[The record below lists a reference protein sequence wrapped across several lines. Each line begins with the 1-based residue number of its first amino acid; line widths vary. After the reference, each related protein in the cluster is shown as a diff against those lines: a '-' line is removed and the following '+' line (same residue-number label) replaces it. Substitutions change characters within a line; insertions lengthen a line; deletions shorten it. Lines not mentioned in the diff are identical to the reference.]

1 MKAKITNHEI
11 REVDGSII
19 LYMQYHYKGVDSTV
33 SIIDLQDRIEWH
45 KLPAPKW
52 KELKQFL
59 KTAELAI
66 NQELRE
72 KADNENKFKKE
83 LKVKQKELDKMREF
97 VNSRWHNHESV
108 KSALQEYK
116 QLKNV
121 SKENI
126 LA

>member
-33 SIIDLQDRIEWH
+33 SIIDLPEI
-45 KLPAPKW
+45 PK
-52 KELKQFL
+52 KQVIKQYI

-66 NQELRE
+66 NKELRE
-72 KADNENKFKKE
+72 KADNDNKFKKE

-97 VNSRWHNHESV
+97 VNSR
-108 KSALQEYK
+108 
-116 QLKNV
+116 
-121 SKENI
+121 
-126 LA
+126 